1 VLGAVSGPGAQVP
14 AGSAA
19 TGGARTPDGSDAS
32 PFLVTPEF
40 TLTVTSLA
48 PVRELVAG
56 GTTTDL
62 PTVPEVSA
70 APMRQPARP
79 TVTLAFTGPAHAS
92 PRDRIA
98 DLALSPQP
106 DGSFPIGIWGPA
118 QIQDDAKVPSGAVLT
133 AVDRVQLT
141 GSALWA
147 PSHGVAPDIP
157 LRQVETG
164 NRRPLPFVTEGSASQ
179 LAALSHDAG
188 QLAGTV
194 PAAGPDG
201 VLVTAAD
208 LLQDRGGRSPADVAA
223 WRGGQRSQPILGS
236 LGEGLGT
243 AWVPAPVQQVA
254 PPAPEPVPLRL
265 PAVQAV
271 LAMPVGLDPAPTVMI
286 AAPAAPSLLG
296 PAAAERPGAAAE
308 RASRIPV
315 TTVVLRG
322 PGPTTSVAPAL
333 LTGLNVV
340 TSAPPVLASADSALT
355 PAIPARLIRQ
365 PDPAVAAAGTVLST
379 GLPPVSRSGRS
390 GTEAIGGRGGGTAGQ
405 AWLAGL
411 TASLHGDPSGS
422 QGGLTVSAGQVTVLH
437 APDADRDVDP
447 QTRPALTVLS
457 GAVRVVAV
465 GPGAGL
471 LADQTVQAGD
481 TVPVPPGTRVLA
493 VHTAVPAGAAA
504 SPAGQ
509 AQVYGWDPAAPLPY
523 LGDEVLLTAGG
534 IVVSAG
540 RVPSRRFARTGLG
553 WVPPG
558 TLTDGASAVTTRFS
572 QPVDTVAV
580 AVEGG
585 GGDDLALGLSGA
597 TRARDAAGQP
607 VPPVLVADGPR
618 AVAVYAV
625 VPGTRPDGTVP
636 GVDVTVATGPGRHLA
651 GVAGSVGGGDSG
663 GARGLAAAIAARG
676 FAAVVPDPVPTGLG
690 RAVVAW
696 KQA

>member
-1 VLGAVSGPGAQVP
+1 
-14 AGSAA
+14 
-19 TGGARTPDGSDAS
+19 
-32 PFLVTPEF
+32 
-40 TLTVTSLA
+40 
-48 PVRELVAG
+48 
-56 GTTTDL
+56 
-62 PTVPEVSA
+62 
-70 APMRQPARP
+70 
-79 TVTLAFTGPAHAS
+79 
-92 PRDRIA
+92 
-98 DLALSPQP
+98 
-106 DGSFPIGIWGPA
+106 
-118 QIQDDAKVPSGAVLT
+118 
-133 AVDRVQLT
+133 
-141 GSALWA
+141 
-147 PSHGVAPDIP
+147 
-157 LRQVETG
+157 
-164 NRRPLPFVTEGSASQ
+164 
-179 LAALSHDAG
+179 
-188 QLAGTV
+188 
-194 PAAGPDG
+194 
-201 VLVTAAD
+201 
-208 LLQDRGGRSPADVAA
+208 
-223 WRGGQRSQPILGS
+223 
-236 LGEGLGT
+236 
-243 AWVPAPVQQVA
+243 
-254 PPAPEPVPLRL
+254 
-265 PAVQAV
+265 
-271 LAMPVGLDPAPTVMI
+271 
-286 AAPAAPSLLG
+286 
-296 PAAAERPGAAAE
+296 
-308 RASRIPV
+308 
-315 TTVVLRG
+315 
-322 PGPTTSVAPAL
+322 VAPAL

-558 TLTDGASAVTTRFS
+558 TLTAGASAVTTRFS

-585 GGDDLALGLSGA
+585 SGDDLALGLSGA

-663 GARGLAAAIAARG
+663 GAAGLAAAIAARG